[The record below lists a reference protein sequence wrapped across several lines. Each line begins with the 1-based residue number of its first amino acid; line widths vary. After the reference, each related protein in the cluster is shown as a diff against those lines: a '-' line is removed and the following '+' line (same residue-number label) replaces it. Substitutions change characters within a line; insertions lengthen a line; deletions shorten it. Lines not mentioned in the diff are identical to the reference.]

1 MRRRDEFELL
11 NSRIAIILGGVLLVF
26 GVLVVGFWRTQ
37 IGNASYYRQL
47 AEENRIRDIPLT
59 AERGRIYDREYRVL
73 ADNVPA
79 WSLSLIPENSLRSPA
94 ETVALLAPGLE
105 ASESDL
111 LARVRA
117 AAAQPAH
124 RAILLHEDLSLSEIS
139 YVRGRK
145 YEIPEV
151 SLDYTPRRR
160 YPNGEIAAHALGYV
174 GEITPEQLDS
184 GEFEG
189 HRAGDVVG
197 QVGLE
202 QQYDALLQ
210 GTHGFRRVL
219 VDTFQRQMGQIGEA
233 PPMAG
238 RDLRTTID
246 LDLQRAAEAALGA
259 SRGAVVA
266 LSPATGE
273 VLALVSRPAYDPTAF
288 SRGIA
293 EDDWNALVS
302 DPGKPFQNRAVQSR
316 FSPGSI
322 FKIFMTAAGL
332 QEDVID
338 LEEHIACHGHATLY
352 GESFHCWNTAGH
364 GPLTIY
370 DALIHSCNVFFY
382 LVGDR
387 LGIDRISEHAVRMG
401 LGRRT
406 GIDLPHENPGLIPS
420 RQWKMDVQS
429 TPWYAGE
436 TPSVSIGQ
444 GAVSVTPLQLAWA
457 VGGVAI
463 GGKLVPPRLVAASD
477 DGAGGGETRAGE
489 TYPLG
494 EEAARAIRD
503 ALWGVVNSGGTGA
516 AARID
521 GADIAGKTGTAQ
533 VVASGNA
540 GDNPEL
546 QPHGWFVGFAPFDA
560 PEIALSVFVENGGGS
575 SAALPLARQVFQAYF
590 DKKNGAAAGAAD
602 GLE

>member
-1 MRRRDEFELL
+1 MMRRDEFDLL
-11 NSRIAIILGGVLLVF
+11 SSRITVILGGVLLVF
-26 GVLVVGFWRTQ
+26 GILVVGFWRTQ
-37 IGNASYYRQL
+37 IGNAVYFRQL
-47 AEENRIRDIPLT
+47 AEDNRIRDIPLT
-59 AERGRIYDREYRVL
+59 AERGRIYDRENRVL

-79 WSLSLIPENSLRSPA
+79 WSLSLIPENSLRSPE

-105 ASESDL
+105 VAESEL

-124 RAILLHEDLSLSEIS
+124 RAVLLHEDLSLSEIS
-139 YVRGRK
+139 YVRARK

-160 YPNGEIAAHALGYV
+160 YANGEVAAHALGYV
-174 GEITPEQLDS
+174 GEITPEQLDG
-184 GEFEG
+184 GEFDG
-189 HRAGDVVG
+189 RRPGDVVG

-202 QQYDALLQ
+202 RQYDALLQ
-210 GTHGFRRVL
+210 GAHGFRRVL
-219 VDTFQRQMGQIGEA
+219 VDTFQREMGQIGEA
-233 PPMAG
+233 PPRAG
-238 RDLRTTID
+238 RDLKTTID

-266 LSPATGE
+266 LAPRTGE
-273 VLALVSRPAYDPTAF
+273 VRALVSRPAFDPTAF

-293 EDDWNALVS
+293 EDEWNALTA

-332 QEDVID
+332 VEEVVD
-338 LEEHIACHGHATLY
+338 LDEHIACHGHATLY
-352 GESFHCWNTAGH
+352 GESFACWNTAGH
-364 GPLTIY
+364 GPLTIR

-406 GIDLPHENPGLIPS
+406 GIDLPNENPGLIPS

-429 TPWYAGE
+429 APWYAGE

-444 GAVSVTPLQLAWA
+444 GAVSVTPLQLAWS

-463 GGKLVPPRLVAASD
+463 GGELVPPRLVAVSD
-477 DGAGGGETRAGE
+477 DPVSGGETRARE
-489 TYPLG
+489 NYPLG
-494 EEAARAIRD
+494 EETTRAIRD
-503 ALWGVVNSGGTGA
+503 ALWGVVNAGGTGA
-516 AARID
+516 AVRID
-521 GADIAGKTGTAQ
+521 GVDIAGKTGTAQ
-533 VVASGNA
+533 VVAAGNA
-540 GDNPEL
+540 GDNPDL

-575 SAALPLARQVFQAYF
+575 SAALPAARQIFQAYF
-590 DKKNGAAAGAAD
+590 DKKNEAIGAAEAD
-602 GLE
+602 LE